1 VEKGTVPPFHGGLA
15 MNESRYDILGE
26 VLPAIDPAA
35 LSYQQW
41 VDVGFALKDGGFTAQ
56 DWEDWSRRDAKRY
69 HPGECVKKWA
79 SIRAS
84 GVTLGTLVKYARDQG
99 WTPARATREDR
110 AYGWDDVIGGGLQ
123 VIENPDQV
131 ELHPLPKLFDEWHPG
146 RELSRYLE
154 LLFDSTDYV
163 AYCVE
168 VWQKDGR
175 FMPTKGIYGKT
186 AGDLLAD
193 IAKHGDDL
201 GAVIGDANPEAG
213 AWIRFNPFDGQGV
226 RNENVTE
233 YRYALVESDTLPV
246 EQQYA
251 LYREMEL
258 PARVLVHSGGKSLH
272 AIVHIGARDY
282 NEYRERVA
290 YLYKVCEANGLK
302 IDTQNKN
309 PSRLSRM
316 PGVMRGEHRQY
327 IVAENIGRE
336 SFEAWREYVE
346 SVNDDLPDP
355 ENLAEVWDNMP
366 ELAPPLIEGV
376 LRQGHKL
383 LLAGPSKAGKSFAL
397 LELCVSIAEGRP
409 WMGFE
414 CAQGRVLYVNL
425 ELDRASCLNR
435 LRDVYGAVGEA
446 AAAGTSSVSAGALPP
461 SPNGKAFGK
470 APGSLRNIDIWNLR
484 GSAVPMDKLA
494 PKLIRRAQK
503 KNYIAVIID
512 PIYKIIT
519 GDENSADQM
528 ARFCNQFDLI
538 ASKLGC
544 AVIYCHHHSKG
555 AQGQKSAMDRASGSG
570 VFARDPD
577 ALLDMIE
584 LPVSEALQKAE
595 ADRAGIEMCKAAMDG
610 SMMQVDWRQ
619 ALSQDDQCSYVRAL
633 AACERLLAPFE
644 YQRLIEAI
652 QAAKARL
659 AKRTAWRLE
668 GTLREFAPFAP
679 VNVWFE
685 YPVHTADRAGVLGDV
700 KPESEMKSWERGRQ
714 HLQENNKKQ
723 RDNALID
730 IRNAVDFSPTGSV
743 AIRDLEILNKNGNP
757 YSVDKISA
765 WFGDGNSAR
774 PNYKKEF
781 EKYLGDDGRAYLRR
795 REDAKDTP

>member
-1 VEKGTVPPFHGGLA
+1 
-15 MNESRYDILGE
+15 MNESGYDILGE

-56 DWEDWSRRDAKRY
+56 DWEDWSRRDLKRY
-69 HPGECVKKWA
+69 HPGECVRKWA

-99 WTPARATREDR
+99 WTPRATREDR
-110 AYGWDDVIGGGLQ
+110 AYGWDDVIGGHGEALS
-123 VIENPDQV
+123 VVDDPDQV
-131 ELHPLPKLFDEWHPG
+131 EQHPLPEPG
-146 RELSRYLE
+146 AAIGVSGWWPARELTRYLE
-154 LLFDSTDYV
+154 LLFSPDEIVGYV
-163 AYCVE
+163 TE
-168 VWQKDGR
+168 VWFSEDKAKYMPSKGNYGR
-175 FMPTKGIYGKT
+175 T
-186 AGDLLAD
+186 AGEIIAD

-201 GAVIGDANPEAG
+201 GAAIGDTKPEAG
-213 AWIRFNPFDGQGV
+213 AWIRFNPLDGNGI

-233 YRYALVESDTLPV
+233 YRYALVESDSMPV

-251 LYREMEL
+251 LYKAMEL
-258 PARVLVHSGGKSLH
+258 PVKVMVHSGGKSLH

-282 NEYRERVA
+282 TEYRERVA
-290 YLYKVCEANGLK
+290 YLYKVCAANGLQV
-302 IDTQNKN
+302 DGQNKN

-316 PGVMRGEHRQY
+316 PGIMRGDKRQY
-327 IVAENIGRE
+327 IVAENTGKAT
-336 SFEAWREYVE
+336 FEEWREYVE
-346 SVNDDLPDP
+346 ALNDDLPDP
-355 ENLAEVWDNMP
+355 ENLADVWENMP
-366 ELAPPLIEGV
+366 ELSPPLIEGV

-409 WMGFE
+409 WMGFG

-435 LRDVYGAVGEA
+435 LRDVYKALGVAPA
-446 AAAGTSSVSAGALPP
+446 NAG
-461 SPNGKAFGK
+461 K
-470 APGSLRNIDIWNLR
+470 IDVWNLR

-503 KNYIAVIID
+503 KDYIAVIID

-528 ARFCNQFDLI
+528 AKFCNQFDLI

-555 AQGQKSAMDRASGSG
+555 AQGQKIAMDRASGSG

-595 ADRAGIEMCKAAMDG
+595 ADRAGIELCKAALRNSIMALDPDK
-610 SMMQVDWRQ
+610 V
-619 ALSQDDQCSYVRAL
+619 LSQDDGCSYVRTL
-633 AACERLLAPFE
+633 AACERLLNQYE
-644 YQRLIEAI
+644 YGLLLHSLETART
-652 QAAKARL
+652 RL
-659 AKRTAWRLE
+659 AKRTAWRIE
-668 GTLREFAPFAP
+668 GTLREFERFEP

-700 KPESEMKSWERGRQ
+700 KPEAEMKSWERGRQ

-774 PNYKKEF
+774 PTYKKEF

-795 REDAKDTP
+795 REDTEGTP

>member
-1 VEKGTVPPFHGGLA
+1 MEKGTVPPFHGGLA

-99 WTPARATREDR
+99 WTPTRAARENREDR

-123 VIENPDQV
+123 VIDNPDQV
-131 ELHPLPKLFDEWHPG
+131 EVHPLPRLFAGWHPG

-355 ENLAEVWDNMP
+355 ENLAEVWDKLP

-409 WMGFE
+409 WMGFG

-435 LRDVYGAVGEA
+435 LRDVYKALGVAPA
-446 AAAGTSSVSAGALPP
+446 NAG
-461 SPNGKAFGK
+461 K
-470 APGSLRNIDIWNLR
+470 IDVWNLR

-503 KNYIAVIID
+503 KDYIAVIID

-595 ADRAGIEMCKAAMDG
+595 ADRAGIEMCKAALRNSIMSLDPDK
-610 SMMQVDWRQ
+610 V
-619 ALSQDDQCSYVRAL
+619 LSQDDGCSYVRTL
-633 AACERLLAPFE
+633 AACERLLNQYE
-644 YQRLIEAI
+644 YGLLLHGIEA
-652 QAAKARL
+652 ARTRL
-659 AKRTAWRLE
+659 KKRTAWRIE
-668 GTLREFAPFAP
+668 GTLREFERFEP

-700 KPESEMKSWERGRQ
+700 KPEAEYQRQKRERGAA
-714 HLQENNKKQ
+714 NNQ
-723 RDNALID
+723 
-730 IRNAVDFSPTGSV
+730 
-743 AIRDLEILNKNGNP
+743 
-757 YSVDKISA
+757 
-765 WFGDGNSAR
+765 AR
-774 PNYKKEF
+774 
-781 EKYLGDDGRAYLRR
+781 
-795 REDAKDTP
+795 AKDRSQERVAKIENAIQLLGGIGTVTTTALYQYFKGTAGKATVKNWMREAGYRGGTKAPYLVEEAENDGDEKD

>member
-1 VEKGTVPPFHGGLA
+1 
-15 MNESRYDILGE
+15 MSESKYDILGE
-26 VLPAIDPAA
+26 VLPAIDPAV

-56 DWEDWSRRDAKRY
+56 DWEQWSARDLKRY
-69 HPGECVKKWA
+69 HPGECVKKWN

-99 WTPARATREDR
+99 WTPAKAAREDR

-123 VIENPDQV
+123 LIDNPDQV
-131 ELHPLPKLFDEWHPG
+131 EVHPLPRLFAGWHPG

-193 IAKHGDDL
+193 IARHGDDL

-233 YRYALVESDTLPV
+233 YRYALVESDTLPL

-355 ENLAEVWDNMP
+355 ENLADVWDKMP
-366 ELAPPLIEGV
+366 ELSPPLIEGV

-397 LELCVSIAEGRP
+397 LELCVSIAKGRP
-409 WMGFE
+409 WMGFG

-435 LRDVYGAVGEA
+435 LRDVYKAQGNREQ
-446 AAAGTSSVSAGALPP
+446 GTGNR
-461 SPNGKAFGK
+461 NGQG
-470 APGSLRNIDIWNLR
+470 APGSLRYIDVWNLR
-484 GSAVPMDKLA
+484 GAAVPMDKLA

-503 KNYIAVIID
+503 KGYIAVIID
-512 PIYKIIT
+512 PIYKVIT

-538 ASKLGC
+538 CSRLGC

-555 AQGQKSAMDRASGSG
+555 AQGGKNAMDRASGSG

-584 LPVSEALQKAE
+584 LPVSEALAKAE
-595 ADRAGIEMCKAAMDG
+595 ADRTVREACVEALGKSILGIEPDA
-610 SMMQVDWRQ
+610 
-619 ALSQDDQCSYVRAL
+619 ALSQDDQCSAVRTL

-644 YQRLIEAI
+644 YAALLKRIE
-652 QAAKARL
+652 AAKARL
-659 AKRTAWRLE
+659 WKRTAWRIE
-668 GTLREFAPFAP
+668 GTLREFERFAP
-679 VNVWFE
+679 VNVWFD
-685 YPVHTADRAGVLGDV
+685 YPVHVADRAGVLGDV
-700 KPESEMKSWERGRQ
+700 RPEDEYQRQKRERGAASNQARARDRA
-714 HLQENNKKQ
+714 QERVAKIENAIQLLGGLGVVTTPALYQYFQSTASKQ
-723 RDNALID
+723 TVKGWLREAGYRGGAKPPYL
-730 IRNAVDFSPTGSV
+730 
-743 AIRDLEILNKNGNP
+743 LEAAESG
-757 YSVDKISA
+757 
-765 WFGDGNSAR
+765 
-774 PNYKKEF
+774 
-781 EKYLGDDGRAYLRR
+781 
-795 REDAKDTP
+795 EDMKD

>member
-1 VEKGTVPPFHGGLA
+1 

-79 SIRAS
+79 TIRAS

-123 VIENPDQV
+123 VIDNPDQV
-131 ELHPLPKLFDEWHPG
+131 EVHPLPRLFAGWHPG
-146 RELSRYLE
+146 QELSRYLE

-302 IDTQNKN
+302 VDGQNKN

-316 PGVMRGEHRQY
+316 PGIVRGEKKQY

-355 ENLAEVWDNMP
+355 ENLAEVWDKLP
-366 ELAPPLIEGV
+366 ELSPPLIEGV

-409 WMGFE
+409 WMGFG

-435 LRDVYGAVGEA
+435 LRDVYKALDVA
-446 AAAGTSSVSAGALPP
+446 PANAG
-461 SPNGKAFGK
+461 K
-470 APGSLRNIDIWNLR
+470 IDVWNLR

-503 KNYIAVIID
+503 KNYIAIIID
-512 PIYKIIT
+512 PIYKVIT

-528 ARFCNQFDLI
+528 AKFCNQFDLI
-538 ASKLGC
+538 CNRLGC

-595 ADRAGIEMCKAAMDG
+595 ADRAGIEICKAAMDG

-619 ALSQDDQCSYVRAL
+619 ALNQDDQCSYVRAL

-644 YQRLIEAI
+644 YQRLIEAME
-652 QAAKARL
+652 AARARL
-659 AKRTAWRLE
+659 KKRTAWRIE
-668 GTLREFAPFAP
+668 GTLREFERFEP

-685 YPVHTADRAGVLGDV
+685 YPVHTGDRAGVLGDAQ
-700 KPESEMKSWERGRQ
+700 PESEKPWYERGKEKRR
-714 HLQENNKKQ
+714 KKIEHQ
-723 RDNALID
+723 KNGYLID
-730 IRNAVDFSPTGSV
+730 IQNALDMSGAD
-743 AIRDLEILNKNGNP
+743 AIAIDDLTLTDAKGKRINPKTIKGWLGNGNQAQ
-757 YSVDKISA
+757 DD
-765 WFGDGNSAR
+765 F
-774 PNYKKEF
+774 KKAY
-781 EKYLGDDGRAYLRR
+781 EKFMGEDGRAWLRR
-795 REDAKDTP
+795 RNDTDTDE

>member
-1 VEKGTVPPFHGGLA
+1 
-15 MNESRYDILGE
+15 MSESKYDILGE
-26 VLPAIDPAA
+26 VLPAIDPAV

-56 DWEDWSRRDAKRY
+56 DWEQWSARDLKRY
-69 HPGECVKKWA
+69 HPGECVKKW
-79 SIRAS
+79 STIRAS

-99 WTPARATREDR
+99 WTPARAAREDR
-110 AYGWDDVIGGGLQ
+110 AYGWDDMIGGGLQ
-123 VIENPDQV
+123 VIDNPDQV
-131 ELHPLPKLFDEWHPG
+131 EVHPLPRLFAGWHPG

-193 IAKHGDDL
+193 IARHGDDL

-336 SFEAWREYVE
+336 SFETWREYVE

-355 ENLAEVWDNMP
+355 ENLADVWDKLP
-366 ELAPPLIEGV
+366 ELSPPLIEGV

-409 WMGFE
+409 WMGFG

-435 LRDVYGAVGEA
+435 LRDVYA
-446 AAAGTSSVSAGALPP
+446 ALGVAPTNAG
-461 SPNGKAFGK
+461 K
-470 APGSLRNIDIWNLR
+470 IDVWNLR

-503 KNYIAVIID
+503 KGYIAVIID
-512 PIYKIIT
+512 PIYKVIT

-538 ASKLGC
+538 CSRLGC

-555 AQGQKSAMDRASGSG
+555 AQGGKNAMDRASGSG

-584 LPVSEALQKAE
+584 LPVNEALAKAE
-595 ADRAGIEMCKAAMDG
+595 ADRAVREACVEALGKSILGIDPDA
-610 SMMQVDWRQ
+610 
-619 ALSQDDQCSYVRAL
+619 ALSQDDQCSAVRTL

-644 YQRLIEAI
+644 YAALLKQIEA
-652 QAAKARL
+652 ARARL
-659 AKRTAWRLE
+659 GKRTAWRIE
-668 GTLREFAPFAP
+668 GTLREFERFAP
-679 VNVWFE
+679 VNVWFD
-685 YPVHTADRAGVLGDV
+685 YPVHVADRAGVLQDV
-700 KPESEMKSWERGRQ
+700 PPEEPKKPWQKGAKKNKENAPSRRAAVRERLDMAVASANLGKPPTIHQIADYMDLDESTVR
-714 HLQENNKKQ
+714 
-723 RDNALID
+723 
-730 IRNAVDFSPTGSV
+730 
-743 AIRDLEILNKNGNP
+743 
-757 YSVDKISA
+757 
-765 WFGDGNSAR
+765 
-774 PNYKKEF
+774 
-781 EKYLGDDGRAYLRR
+781 KYLKHSDKFILDKNTGTVIERDEGQ
-795 REDAKDTP
+795 EKT

>member
-1 VEKGTVPPFHGGLA
+1 

-69 HPGECVKKWA
+69 HPGECVKKWN

-99 WTPARATREDR
+99 WTPTGRAREDR
-110 AYGWDDVIGGGLQ
+110 AYGWDDVIGGRGDGLA
-123 VIENPDQV
+123 VVDDPDQV
-131 ELHPLPKLFDEWHPG
+131 EQHPLPEPEEWRPG
-146 RELSRYLE
+146 KQLIRYLE
-154 LLFDSTDYV
+154 LLFSPDELVGYV
-163 AYCVE
+163 TS
-168 VWQKDGR
+168 VWYSEDKGKW
-175 FMPTKGIYGKT
+175 MPDKGIYNRT
-186 AGDLLAD
+186 AGDLIAD
-193 IAKHGDDL
+193 ISKHGDDL
-201 GAVIGDANPEAG
+201 GAAIGDTKPEAG
-213 AWIRFNPFDGQGV
+213 AWIRFNPLDGNGV

-233 YRYALVESDTLPV
+233 YRYALVESDSMPV

-251 LYREMEL
+251 LYKAMEL
-258 PARVLVHSGGKSLH
+258 PVKVMVHSGGKSLH

-282 NEYRERVA
+282 TEYRERVA
-290 YLYKVCEANGLK
+290 YLYKVCAANGLQV
-302 IDTQNKN
+302 DGQNKN

-316 PGVMRGEHRQY
+316 PGIMRGDKRQY
-327 IVAENIGRE
+327 IVAENTGKATFDE
-336 SFEAWREYVE
+336 WREYVE
-346 SVNDDLPDP
+346 SLNDDLPDP
-355 ENLAEVWDNMP
+355 ENLADVWENMP

-409 WMGFE
+409 WMGFG

-435 LRDVYGAVGEA
+435 LRDVYKALGVAPA
-446 AAAGTSSVSAGALPP
+446 NAG
-461 SPNGKAFGK
+461 K
-470 APGSLRNIDIWNLR
+470 IDVWNLR

-503 KNYIAVIID
+503 KDYIAVIID

-595 ADRAGIEMCKAAMDG
+595 AERAGIEICKAALRNSIMALDPEK
-610 SMMQVDWRQ
+610 V
-619 ALSQDDQCSYVRAL
+619 LSQDDGCSYVRTL
-633 AACERLLAPFE
+633 AACERLLNQYE
-644 YQRLIEAI
+644 YGLLLHGIEA
-652 QAAKARL
+652 ARARL
-659 AKRTAWRLE
+659 KKRTAWRIE
-668 GTLREFAPFAP
+668 GTLREFERFEP

-685 YPVHTADRAGVLGDV
+685 YPVHTGDRAGVLGDV
-700 KPESEMKSWERGRQ
+700 KPEDEY
-714 HLQENNKKQ
+714 Q
-723 RDNALID
+723 R
-730 IRNAVDFSPTGSV
+730 
-743 AIRDLEILNKNGNP
+743 K
-757 YSVDKISA
+757 
-765 WFGDGNSAR
+765 
-774 PNYKKEF
+774 
-781 EKYLGDDGRAYLRR
+781 R
-795 REDAKDTP
+795 RENGAASNQARAKDRSQERVAKIENAIQLLGGIGTVTTTALYQYFKGTAGKATVKNWMREAGYRGGTKAPYLVEEAENGGDTKD

>member
-1 VEKGTVPPFHGGLA
+1 

-79 SIRAS
+79 TIRAS

-99 WTPARATREDR
+99 WRPGDHGGAGAAATSDR
-110 AYGWDDVIGGGLQ
+110 AYGWDDVIGGHGDALS
-123 VIENPDQV
+123 VVDDPDQV
-131 ELHPLPKLFDEWHPG
+131 EQHPLPEPGEALGAAGWRPG
-146 RELSRYLE
+146 RELTRYLE
-154 LLFDSTDYV
+154 LLFSPDEIVGYV
-163 AYCVE
+163 TS
-168 VWQKDGR
+168 VWYSEDKQKY
-175 FMPTKGIYGKT
+175 MPDKGNYTRT
-186 AGDLLAD
+186 AGDLIAD
-193 IAKHGDDL
+193 IARHGDDL
-201 GAVIGDANPEAG
+201 GAAIGDTKPEAG
-213 AWIRFNPFDGQGV
+213 AWIRFNPLDGNGV
-226 RNENVTE
+226 RNENVSE
-233 YRYALVESDTLPV
+233 YRYALVESDSMPV

-251 LYREMEL
+251 LYRAMEL

-302 IDTQNKN
+302 VDGQNKN

-316 PGVMRGEHRQY
+316 PGIVRGEKKQY

-355 ENLAEVWDNMP
+355 ENLAEVWDKLP

-397 LELCVSIAEGRP
+397 LELCVSIAEGRE
-409 WMGFE
+409 WLGFG

-435 LRDVYGAVGEA
+435 LRDVYGAVGD
-446 AAAGTSSVSAGALPP
+446 GLPQSPSATAP
-461 SPNGKAFGK
+461 SGREPFGK

-503 KNYIAVIID
+503 KNYIAIIID
-512 PIYKIIT
+512 PIYKVIT

-528 ARFCNQFDLI
+528 AKFCNQFDLI
-538 ASKLGC
+538 CNRLGC

-595 ADRAGIEMCKAAMDG
+595 ADRAGIELCKAALDK

-619 ALSQDDQCSYVRAL
+619 ALSQDDQCSYVRTL

-644 YQRLIEAI
+644 YQRLIEAME
-652 QAAKARL
+652 AARARL
-659 AKRTAWRLE
+659 KKRTAWRIE
-668 GTLREFAPFAP
+668 GTLREFAPFSP

-700 KPESEMKSWERGRQ
+700 KPEAEY
-714 HLQENNKKQ
+714 Q
-723 RDNALID
+723 R
-730 IRNAVDFSPTGSV
+730 
-743 AIRDLEILNKNGNP
+743 K
-757 YSVDKISA
+757 
-765 WFGDGNSAR
+765 
-774 PNYKKEF
+774 
-781 EKYLGDDGRAYLRR
+781 R
-795 REDAKDTP
+795 RENGAASNQARAKDRAQERMAKIENAIQLLGGIGTVTTTALYQYFKGTAGKATVKNWMREAGYRGSTRAPYLVEEAENDGDEKD

>member
-1 VEKGTVPPFHGGLA
+1 

-69 HPGECVKKWA
+69 HPGECVKKWN

-99 WTPARATREDR
+99 WTPTGRAREDR
-110 AYGWDDVIGGGLQ
+110 AYGWDDVIGGRGDGLA
-123 VIENPDQV
+123 VVDDPDQV
-131 ELHPLPKLFDEWHPG
+131 EQHPLPEPEEWRPG
-146 RELSRYLE
+146 KQLIRYLE
-154 LLFDSTDYV
+154 LLFSPDELVGYV
-163 AYCVE
+163 TS
-168 VWQKDGR
+168 VWYSEDKGKW
-175 FMPTKGIYGKT
+175 MPDKGIYNRT
-186 AGDLLAD
+186 AGDLIAD
-193 IAKHGDDL
+193 ISKHGDDL
-201 GAVIGDANPEAG
+201 GAAIGDTKPEAG
-213 AWIRFNPFDGQGV
+213 AWIRFNPLDGNGV

-233 YRYALVESDTLPV
+233 YRYALVESDSMPV

-251 LYREMEL
+251 LYKAMEL
-258 PARVLVHSGGKSLH
+258 PVKVMVHSGGKSLH

-282 NEYRERVA
+282 TEYRERVA
-290 YLYKVCEANGLK
+290 YLYKVCAANGLQV
-302 IDTQNKN
+302 DGQNKN

-316 PGVMRGEHRQY
+316 PGIMRGDKRQY
-327 IVAENIGRE
+327 IVAENTGKATFDE
-336 SFEAWREYVE
+336 WREYVE
-346 SVNDDLPDP
+346 SLNDDLPDP
-355 ENLAEVWDNMP
+355 ENLADVWENMP

-409 WMGFE
+409 WMGFG

-435 LRDVYGAVGEA
+435 LRDVYKALGVAPA
-446 AAAGTSSVSAGALPP
+446 NAGT
-461 SPNGKAFGK
+461 
-470 APGSLRNIDIWNLR
+470 IDVWNLR

-503 KNYIAVIID
+503 KDYIAVIID

-595 ADRAGIEMCKAAMDG
+595 AERAGIEICKAALRNSIMALDPEK
-610 SMMQVDWRQ
+610 V
-619 ALSQDDQCSYVRAL
+619 LSQDDGCSYVRTL
-633 AACERLLAPFE
+633 AACERLLNQYE
-644 YQRLIEAI
+644 YGLLLHGIEA
-652 QAAKARL
+652 ARARL
-659 AKRTAWRLE
+659 KKRTAWRIE
-668 GTLREFAPFAP
+668 GTLREFERFEP

-685 YPVHTADRAGVLGDV
+685 YPVHTGDRAGVLGDV
-700 KPESEMKSWERGRQ
+700 KPEDEY
-714 HLQENNKKQ
+714 Q
-723 RDNALID
+723 R
-730 IRNAVDFSPTGSV
+730 
-743 AIRDLEILNKNGNP
+743 K
-757 YSVDKISA
+757 
-765 WFGDGNSAR
+765 
-774 PNYKKEF
+774 
-781 EKYLGDDGRAYLRR
+781 R
-795 REDAKDTP
+795 RENGAASNQARAKDRSQERVAKIENAIQLLGGIGTVTTTALYQYFKGTAGKATVKNWMREAGYRGGTKAPYLVEEAENGGDTKD

>member
-1 VEKGTVPPFHGGLA
+1 MA

-110 AYGWDDVIGGGLQ
+110 AYGWDDVIGGHGEALN
-123 VIENPDQV
+123 VVDDPDQV
-131 ELHPLPKLFDEWHPG
+131 EQHPLPEPG
-146 RELSRYLE
+146 EAIGVNGWRPARELTRYLE
-154 LLFDSTDYV
+154 LLFSPDEIVGYV
-163 AYCVE
+163 TE
-168 VWQKDGR
+168 VWFSEDKAKYMPSKGNYGR
-175 FMPTKGIYGKT
+175 T
-186 AGDLLAD
+186 AGEIIAD

-201 GAVIGDANPEAG
+201 GAAIGDTKPEAG
-213 AWIRFNPFDGQGV
+213 AWIRFNPLDGNGI

-233 YRYALVESDTLPV
+233 YRYALVESDSMPV

-251 LYREMEL
+251 LYKAMEL

-355 ENLAEVWDNMP
+355 ENLAEVWDKLP
-366 ELAPPLIEGV
+366 ELSPPLIEGV

-409 WMGFE
+409 WMGFG

-435 LRDVYGAVGEA
+435 LRDVYKALDVA
-446 AAAGTSSVSAGALPP
+446 PANAG
-461 SPNGKAFGK
+461 K
-470 APGSLRNIDIWNLR
+470 IDVWNLR

-503 KNYIAVIID
+503 KDYIAVIID

-538 ASKLGC
+538 ASRLGC

-595 ADRAGIEMCKAAMDG
+595 ADRAGIELCKAALDK

-652 QAAKARL
+652 QAARARL
-659 AKRTAWRLE
+659 AKRTAWRIE

-685 YPVHTADRAGVLGDV
+685 YPVHTGDRAGVLGDV
-700 KPESEMKSWERGRQ
+700 KPEAEMKSWERGRQ

-774 PNYKKEF
+774 PTYKKEF

>member
-1 VEKGTVPPFHGGLA
+1 

-123 VIENPDQV
+123 VIDNPDQV
-131 ELHPLPKLFDEWHPG
+131 EVHPLPRLFAGWHPG

-282 NEYRERVA
+282 SEYRERVA

-355 ENLAEVWDNMP
+355 ENLAEVWDKLP
-366 ELAPPLIEGV
+366 ELSPPLIEGV

-409 WMGFE
+409 WMGFG

-435 LRDVYGAVGEA
+435 LRDVYKALGVAPA
-446 AAAGTSSVSAGALPP
+446 NAG
-461 SPNGKAFGK
+461 K
-470 APGSLRNIDIWNLR
+470 IDVWNLR

-503 KNYIAVIID
+503 KDYIAVIID

-595 ADRAGIEMCKAAMDG
+595 VERAGIEICKAALRNSIMALDPEK
-610 SMMQVDWRQ
+610 V
-619 ALSQDDQCSYVRAL
+619 LSQDDGCSYVRTL
-633 AACERLLAPFE
+633 AACERLLNQYE
-644 YQRLIEAI
+644 YGLLLHGIEA
-652 QAAKARL
+652 ARARL
-659 AKRTAWRLE
+659 KKRTAWRIE
-668 GTLREFAPFAP
+668 GTLREFERFEP

-700 KPESEMKSWERGRQ
+700 KPEAEMKSWERGRQ
-714 HLQENNKKQ
+714 RLQDNNQKQ

-774 PNYKKEF
+774 PTYKKEF

-795 REDAKDTP
+795 RENTEDTP

>member
-1 VEKGTVPPFHGGLA
+1 

-56 DWEDWSRRDAKRY
+56 DWEQWSARDLKRY
-69 HPGECVKKWA
+69 HPGECMKKWNT
-79 SIRAS
+79 IRAS

-123 VIENPDQV
+123 VIDNPDQV
-131 ELHPLPKLFDEWHPG
+131 EVHPLPRLFAGWHPG

-355 ENLAEVWDNMP
+355 ENLADVWDNMP

-397 LELCVSIAEGRP
+397 LELCVAIAEGRE
-409 WMGFE
+409 WMGFR
-414 CAQGRVLYVNL
+414 CSPGRVLYVNL

-435 LRDVYGAVGEA
+435 LRDVYKALGVAPA
-446 AAAGTSSVSAGALPP
+446 NAG
-461 SPNGKAFGK
+461 K
-470 APGSLRNIDIWNLR
+470 IDVWNLR

-503 KNYIAVIID
+503 KDYIAVIID

-595 ADRAGIEMCKAAMDG
+595 AERAGIELCKAAMDK

-619 ALSQDDQCSYVRAL
+619 ALSQDDQCSYVRTL

-644 YQRLIEAI
+644 YQTLVERI
-652 QAAKARL
+652 QEAKARL
-659 AKRTAWRLE
+659 AKRTAWRIE

-685 YPVHTADRAGVLGDV
+685 YPVHTGDRAGVLGDV
-700 KPESEMKSWERGRQ
+700 KPEDEY
-714 HLQENNKKQ
+714 Q
-723 RDNALID
+723 R
-730 IRNAVDFSPTGSV
+730 
-743 AIRDLEILNKNGNP
+743 K
-757 YSVDKISA
+757 
-765 WFGDGNSAR
+765 
-774 PNYKKEF
+774 
-781 EKYLGDDGRAYLRR
+781 R
-795 REDAKDTP
+795 RENGAANNQARAKDRSQERVAKIENAIQLLGGIGTVTTTALYQYFKGTASKATVKNWMREAGYRGGTKAPYLVEEAENDGDEKD

>member
-1 VEKGTVPPFHGGLA
+1 
-15 MNESRYDILGE
+15 MSESKYDILGE
-26 VLPAIDPAA
+26 VLPAIDPAV

-56 DWEDWSRRDAKRY
+56 DWEDWSARDLKRY
-69 HPGECVKKWA
+69 HPGECVKKWNT
-79 SIRAS
+79 IRAS

-99 WTPARATREDR
+99 WTPARAAREDR

-123 VIENPDQV
+123 LIDNPDQV
-131 ELHPLPKLFDEWHPG
+131 EVHPLPRLFAGWHPG

-355 ENLAEVWDNMP
+355 ENLAEVWDKLP
-366 ELAPPLIEGV
+366 ELSPPLIEGV

-409 WMGFE
+409 WMGFG
-414 CAQGRVLYVNL
+414 CAQGKVLYVNL

-435 LRDVYGAVGEA
+435 LRDVYKAQGNREQ
-446 AAAGTSSVSAGALPP
+446 GTGNRNSQG
-461 SPNGKAFGK
+461 
-470 APGSLRNIDIWNLR
+470 APGSLRYIDVWNLR
-484 GSAVPMDKLA
+484 GAAVPMDKLA

-503 KNYIAVIID
+503 KRYIAVIID
-512 PIYKIIT
+512 PIYKVIT

-528 ARFCNQFDLI
+528 AKFCNQFDLI
-538 ASKLGC
+538 CSRLGC

-555 AQGQKSAMDRASGSG
+555 AQGGKNAMDRASGSG

-584 LPVSEALQKAE
+584 LPVSEALAKAE
-595 ADRAGIEMCKAAMDG
+595 ADRMTRELCVDMLGKSIMGIDPDA
-610 SMMQVDWRQ
+610 
-619 ALSQDDQCSYVRAL
+619 ALSQDDQCSAVRTL
-633 AACERLLAPFE
+633 AACERLLSPFE
-644 YQRLIEAI
+644 YAALLKRIE
-652 QAAKARL
+652 AAKARL
-659 AKRTAWRLE
+659 GKRTAWRIE
-668 GTLREFAPFAP
+668 GTLREFERFAP
-679 VNVWFE
+679 VNVWFD
-685 YPVHTADRAGVLGDV
+685 YPVHVADRAGVLGDV
-700 KPESEMKSWERGRQ
+700 RPEDEYQRQKRERGAASNQARARDRA
-714 HLQENNKKQ
+714 QERAAKIENAIQLLGGLGVVTTPALYQYFQGTASKQ
-723 RDNALID
+723 TVKGWLREAGYRGGAKPPYL
-730 IRNAVDFSPTGSV
+730 
-743 AIRDLEILNKNGNP
+743 LEAAESG
-757 YSVDKISA
+757 
-765 WFGDGNSAR
+765 
-774 PNYKKEF
+774 
-781 EKYLGDDGRAYLRR
+781 
-795 REDAKDTP
+795 EDMKG